1 MISFSMRN
9 VRAMRQCIQGAS
21 WNKYP
26 KDIKGK
32 CIDTGCLHTERRSGF
47 QQEGMTASSVARRQ
61 LDLTL
66 L

>member
-1 MISFSMRN
+1 MRL
-9 VRAMRQCIQGAS
+9 CIQGAS

-32 CIDTGCLHTERRSGF
+32 CIDTGCLHTERKNGF
-47 QQEGMTASSVARRQ
+47 QQESMAASSVARRQ